1 VWILNSYLQCAHLL
15 LKFSPSRIVQVLPFE
30 RLRNYVLSI
39 LVCPLSRL
47 YICVCVCVYVH
58 SFQCQEDCCKRNVK
72 IVANAMSRL
81 LQTQCQDCCKHTMW
95 I

>member
-1 VWILNSYLQCAHLL
+1 VFVFRSLVLFFCFFYVVCVGIIVFVWILNSYLQCAHLL

-47 YICVCVCVYVH
+47 YTRVCSEVRV
-58 SFQCQEDCCKRNVK
+58 
-72 IVANAMSRL
+72 
-81 LQTQCQDCCKHTMW
+81 
-95 I
+95 